1 MRHESVLMILVRKR
15 VRRTVSAKIHLR
27 QLDSLLEIV
36 EAVEWVGLVPAEVFE
51 VDKLLS
57 FEGIRDAG

>member
-1 MRHESVLMILVRKR
+1 MILVRKR